1 MLITKIKQKT
11 LDGCG
16 GGCGLAA
23 GGRRRGDS
31 GEAFWALGEKALGSE
46 GEGGGGCPA
55 WLRHRLC
62 GEEEEQ
68 LERGA
73 AMPTAWAWV
82 ASSREAGPG

>member
-31 GEAFWALGEKALGSE
+31 GEAFWALGERARGSK
-46 GEGGGGCPA
+46 GE
-55 WLRHRLC
+55 HD
-62 GEEEEQ
+62 
-68 LERGA
+68 A
-73 AMPTAWAWV
+73 APT
-82 ASSREAGPG
+82 PT